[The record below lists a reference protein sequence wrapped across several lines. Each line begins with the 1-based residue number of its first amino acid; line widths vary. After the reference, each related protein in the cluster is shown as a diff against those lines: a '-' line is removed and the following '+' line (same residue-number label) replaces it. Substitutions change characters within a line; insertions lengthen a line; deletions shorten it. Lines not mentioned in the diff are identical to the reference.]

1 MFTEKKSHEWL
12 EKNYSDLYSWIK
24 NSFQDLT
31 KVAIDKIEYN
41 PDNSGYEDHSLLL
54 TILTKKNE
62 FHISIHKT
70 TKRDKKGYIGLTYID
85 RLDRTGRDLEET
97 SYSEGGWEYI
107 LGDLLATDNI
117 SFDKLLEMFR
127 KRES

>member
-31 KVAIDKIEYN
+31 EAAIDKIEYS
-41 PDNSGYEDHSLLL
+41 PDDSGYGNHSLLL
-54 TILTKKNE
+54 TILTNKNE

-70 TKRDKKGYIGLTYID
+70 TKRDKKGYIGLTYVD
-85 RLDRTGRDLEET
+85 RLDRRGRDLEEA
-97 SYSEGGWEYI
+97 SYSQGGWEHI
-107 LGDLLATDNI
+107 LDDLLYTDGI
-117 SFDKLLEMFR
+117 SFDDLLEMLK
-127 KRES
+127 KRSS